1 MVWDRKQ
8 TFSCVSVLSMLRN
21 RFRAQGSPRICGS
34 RDSVKLYR
42 SIDLTTGFLIAMLNI
57 IEIIMITKIKRKKRI
72 YEIILASLSISDC
85 MFGLSNVIV
94 SSFYLSNSCKYRN
107 LLETAYVSYAFFVLT
122 SIFHLIFIAV
132 DRVMIV
138 LKPFQYETI
147 FTTKRLKIGIAVLWL
162 IAFVIG
168 VITYTAY
175 VLNEMEPTV
184 RDRLNSSVSLNRTT
198 KSIGNSGTRSK
209 KQRFQNDMQ
218 LVLSIVI
225 ATMDL
230 LMVLCY
236 CTIIYQMSF
245 KNRTKLKT
253 KSPEDERLPI
263 LCVVIATVFVV
274 FTLPYAVA
282 RFCLGKT
289 PFWARFIL
297 LLNSGVNS
305 IVYFFRRKFET
316 YQMKKNESYQ
326 SNSMDTIV

>member
-1 MVWDRKQ
+1 
-8 TFSCVSVLSMLRN
+8 MLKN
-21 RFRAQGSPRICGS
+21 RFRIQNSTRISGPT
-34 RDSVKLYR
+34 DIKKLYR
-42 SIDLTTGFLIAMLNI
+42 GIELTTGFLIIMLNI
-57 IEIIMITKIKRKKRI
+57 IEIIMIIKIKRKKRI
-72 YEIILASLSISDC
+72 YEKILASLSISDC

-94 SSFYLSNSCKYRN
+94 SSIYLSKSGKYDN
-107 LLETAYVSYAFFVLT
+107 LLETAYVSYGFFVLT

-147 FTTKRLKIGIAVLWL
+147 FTTKRLKIGIAVLWI
-162 IAFVIG
+162 IAFIIG
-168 VITYTAY
+168 VSTYTTY
-175 VLNEMEPTV
+175 ELTEMKPIV
-184 RDRLNSSVSLNRTT
+184 SDRFNRSVSLNRTT
-198 KSIGNSGTRSK
+198 KSIARIARPRTRGK
-209 KQRFQNDMQ
+209 ERFQNDMQ

-225 ATMDL
+225 ATMDV

-245 KNRTKLKT
+245 KNRTELKA
-253 KSPEDERLPI
+253 KSPEEERLPI
-263 LCVVIATVFVV
+263 LCVIIAAVFVV

-282 RFCLGKT
+282 RFYLGKT

-297 LLNSGVNS
+297 LLNSGVNC

-326 SNSMDTIV
+326 SNSMDNIIYNEGAR